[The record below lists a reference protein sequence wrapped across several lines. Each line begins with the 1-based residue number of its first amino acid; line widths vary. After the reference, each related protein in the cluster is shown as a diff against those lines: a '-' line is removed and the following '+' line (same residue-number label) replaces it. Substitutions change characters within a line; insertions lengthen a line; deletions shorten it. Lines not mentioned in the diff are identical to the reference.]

1 MTKISDNDPDRAK
14 GATEGEQ
21 HHHDGNAALTDQ
33 LGHRDQD
40 PILKDADSDFPEPG
54 SSPEHTSGRPQTIR
68 KKRKP
73 NAA

>member
-14 GATEGEQ
+14 GATEPAA
-21 HHHDGNAALTDQ
+21 HHHDGNAALSDQ

-54 SSPEHTSGRPQTIR
+54 NNPEHSGRAQTTE
-68 KKRKP
+68 KKINPKV
-73 NAA
+73 A

>member
-21 HHHDGNAALTDQ
+21 HHHDGNAGLAEQ

-40 PILKDADSDFPEPG
+40 PILKDADTDFPEPG
-54 SSPEHTSGRPQTIR
+54 NNAEHSSGGPRSAT

-73 NAA
+73 KVA